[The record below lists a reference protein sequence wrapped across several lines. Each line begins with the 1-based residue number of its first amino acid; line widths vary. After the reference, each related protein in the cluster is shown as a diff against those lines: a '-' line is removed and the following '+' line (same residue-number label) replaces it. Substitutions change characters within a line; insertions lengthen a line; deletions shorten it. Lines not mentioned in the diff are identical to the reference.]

1 VQKSWNK
8 ELQVRNAQDREE
20 SRTLKNTLTACQ
32 GQLRKKESEYNEL
45 LQELGRLEFDVER
58 RANERKKAICFQRL
72 LSKPNT
78 AEGHMIVP
86 TDKERHC
93 ALTSDKVC
101 TAASTEQPIDTPE
114 TPSSTPNKENVDDV
128 NFIPPQN
135 ETINNETHIPLSP
148 LTPHDNTFL
157 DLEQHEQRG
166 QCFENNEV
174 ETNGTIVSSSTNNEH
189 DCCYQDLLKI
199 IEKSLL
205 EDQVLKLTNWASEKL
220 SIDHFESVAD
230 VLVSLNQNEVISASN
245 LDELRDF
252 FDSITRIDLV
262 HRIDEFLQGN
272 YSSVRQVY
280 MH

>member
-1 VQKSWNK
+1 MLG
-8 ELQVRNAQDREE
+8 EL
-20 SRTLKNTLTACQ
+20 
-32 GQLRKKESEYNEL
+32 GQL
-45 LQELGRLEFDVER
+45 EFEVER
-58 RANERKKAICFQRL
+58 KANERKKAIRLQRL
-72 LSKPNT
+72 CSKPNT

-93 ALTSDKVC
+93 ASTSDKVC
-101 TAASTEQPIDTPE
+101 TAASTEQPIDTLE
-114 TPSSTPNKENVDDV
+114 TPTSTPDKENVDDV

-174 ETNGTIVSSSTNNEH
+174 ETNCTIASSSTNNER

-199 IEKSLL
+199 IEQSLL
-205 EDQVLKLTNWASEKL
+205 ADQVLEFTNWASEKL
-220 SIDHFESVAD
+220 SIDHFENAAD
-230 VLVSLNQNEVISASN
+230 VLVSLGRNGVISASN

-252 FDSITRIDLV
+252 FYSITRIDLV
-262 HRIDEFLQGN
+262 HTIDEFLQGD
-272 YSSVRQVY
+272 YSVRLAY